1 MHTWTEDGSKAE
13 ELHEPLPTTSTLRR
27 KNVFLTQRAAALL
40 LRATRKPS
48 IEHIATENHRFSQK
62 TKGNCYLYK
71 III

>member
-13 ELHEPLPTTSTLRR
+13 ELHEPLPTTSTLR
-27 KNVFLTQRAAALL
+27 QGAAALL

-71 III
+71 IIM